1 MTKRDL
7 LIKVL
12 KDMDLEPE
20 LDKDG
25 DVSVVYQLKN
35 VYFVIGDEEEK
46 YLLVMLPQFYD
57 VEEGEES
64 LILLTCNKMNREMR
78 MGKVYM
84 DQAMKSVYAATEFIY
99 TDEESLRQ
107 NVDNALGLIAVV
119 RRFFREEKASLEEE

>member
-46 YLLVMLPQFYD
+46 YLLVLLPQFYD

>member
-12 KDMDLEPE
+12 KDMDLVPE

-46 YLLVMLPQFYD
+46 YLLVLLPQFYD

>member
-119 RRFFREEKASLEEE
+119 RRFFREERFWRL

>member
-46 YLLVMLPQFYD
+46 YLLVLLPQFYD

-107 NVDNALGLIAVV
+107 NVDNALGLMAVV

>member
-84 DQAMKSVYAATEFIY
+84 DQAMRSVYAATEFIY